1 MTRGRHERLEWGL
14 RAVLLASFF
23 NTFAFIGLITF
34 VGDQVFSIS
43 RQELDLGLLALFLFL
58 PIFVLSPIG
67 GTVADRI
74 DRRLVWAVPTVVNVV
89 VAIGIT
95 IYTRSEPSSVW
106 PFFAFVSVLGAARAF
121 AAPASRSLPID
132 LAPPE
137 VLDRVI
143 ALKAMSYQ
151 SGIIVG
157 PVVAGFAAVV
167 APELPYIIAAALYGV
182 VLVLLT
188 QIPKPEIDQL
198 DSAPGLVQA
207 FSDAVDGMRYVRR
220 NPIVFGAISLDL
232 FAVLLGGATAL
243 LPAIAE
249 ERLGV
254 GEVGLGWLRAA
265 DGIGAAGMSLFLAYV
280 TLRRRIGKILLI
292 SVGVF
297 GVATIA
303 LGFTSNYGVAFAA
316 IVVLSAADAISVY
329 IRSSLV
335 PLATPEAM
343 RGRVIALENVFIGGS
358 NELGALESGVAAQFL
373 GLVWAVVTGGI
384 GTLGIVALWWKFF
397 PALRDVDSF
406 EDVRVQARVE
416 GDAPHR
422 PDG

>member
-167 APELPYIIAAALYGV
+167 APELPYVIAAALYGV

-207 FSDAVDGMRYVRR
+207 CG
-220 NPIVFGAISLDL
+220 
-232 FAVLLGGATAL
+232 TA
-243 LPAIAE
+243 P
-249 ERLGV
+249 
-254 GEVGLGWLRAA
+254 
-265 DGIGAAGMSLFLAYV
+265 
-280 TLRRRIGKILLI
+280 
-292 SVGVF
+292 
-297 GVATIA
+297 
-303 LGFTSNYGVAFAA
+303 
-316 IVVLSAADAISVY
+316 LSAAHWTCRKKHAAMPP
-329 IRSSLV
+329 RSKIFSQSK
-335 PLATPEAM
+335 P
-343 RGRVIALENVFIGGS
+343 
-358 NELGALESGVAAQFL
+358 
-373 GLVWAVVTGGI
+373 
-384 GTLGIVALWWKFF
+384 
-397 PALRDVDSF
+397 
-406 EDVRVQARVE
+406 
-416 GDAPHR
+416 
-422 PDG
+422 